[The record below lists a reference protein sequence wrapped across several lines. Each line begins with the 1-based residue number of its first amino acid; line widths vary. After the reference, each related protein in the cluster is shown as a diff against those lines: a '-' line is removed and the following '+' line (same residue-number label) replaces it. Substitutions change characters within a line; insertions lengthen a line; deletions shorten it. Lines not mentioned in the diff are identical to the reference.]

1 MTPEVGRIM
10 RKVRYKNLAFVGC
23 LLSFSVVIFAQGS
36 GNASKPLSALEQ
48 TLIANTNA
56 VPEAQ
61 KSKNVDFLKR
71 TLTDDFVSVGS
82 EGRLHDKGEIVES
95 ARDGELKDYY
105 TYNLRVLPVD
115 DEAAVVTYDCI
126 VHMPEGDAPG
136 LAPRYQHIS
145 DLWVKQ
151 GDRWRLKF
159 QQATAARPI
168 D

>member
-1 MTPEVGRIM
+1 M
-10 RKVRYKNLAFVGC
+10 RNLGFIACVLCFSFSTFGLAQAPKNL
-23 LLSFSVVIFAQGS
+23 
-36 GNASKPLSALEQ
+36 SKPLSPLEQ

-71 TLTDDFVSVGS
+71 TLTDDYVFVGS
-82 EGRLHDKGEIVES
+82 EGKLHDREEILGS

-105 TYNLRVLPVD
+105 TYNLRVLPVN
-115 DEAAVVTYDCI
+115 DEAAVVTYDCVI
-126 VHMPEGDAPG
+126 HMPEGDAPG
-136 LAPRYQHIS
+136 MAPRYQHIS

-151 GDRWRLKF
+151 DQQWRLRF

>member
-1 MTPEVGRIM
+1 M
-10 RKVRYKNLAFVGC
+10 RNTGVVTLLLCLAF
-23 LLSFSVVIFAQGS
+23 SAPASVS
-36 GNASKPLSALEQ
+36 GADNSSKPLSPLEQ

-71 TLTDDFVSVGS
+71 TLSDDFVSVGS
-82 EGRLHDKGEIVES
+82 EGKLHDKEEMVDG
-95 ARDGELKDYY
+95 ARNGELKDYY

-126 VHMPEGDAPG
+126 IHMPEGDAPNM
-136 LAPRYQHIS
+136 APRYQHIS

-151 GDRWRLKF
+151 DDRWRLKF
-159 QQATAARPI
+159 QQATAARPV